1 MLDKV
6 HAGSFLV
13 LLLLGIASHV
23 YSFIRLLEKNKQ
35 KRTNK
40 SAIIYRNV
48 FAIDIFIFFCF
59 FPFKLIWLLF
69 SKSNIVCK
77 ITRFSGFMGFYGVMS
92 LLIIMSL
99 DRYLQLLLKASFK
112 WRKHTIRYFAIF
124 KPLLHRTNR
133 YHKIL
138 IVSLSST
145 WLFSLAIGLCHGI
158 FIHQIGHAMKNREY
172 LVCGVHAGP
181 HVPYQGNPNIQFMF
195 LIHGFLPILKL
206 SSIFSHWL
214 LLLE

>member
-1 MLDKV
+1 MLKSKLG
-6 HAGSFLV
+6 ANSFL
-13 LLLLGIASHV
+13 
-23 YSFIRLLEKNKQ
+23 
-35 KRTNK
+35 
-40 SAIIYRNV
+40 
-48 FAIDIFIFFCF
+48 
-59 FPFKLIWLLF
+59 LLF

-99 DRYLQLLLKASFK
+99 DRYSQLLLKASFK
-112 WRKHTIRYFAIF
+112 WRKHIIRYFAIF

-158 FIHQIGHAMKNREY
+158 FIHHNGHAMKNKEY

-195 LIHGFLPILKL
+195 LIHVFFNQFWSILQFSPIGFYYWNKYFNHIKNCVERKRNWFKL
-206 SSIFSHWL
+206 QKF
-214 LLLE
+214 